1 MMEYCLIYMQTMTL
15 HFLSETIWKI
25 FWQLFPAYLAQSI
38 LLYFFA
44 GRLFGKRRKT
54 YKLIF
59 VNIVAIIE
67 TACISIAL
75 SIAHEHWLD
84 YILVFIVAMTWRT
97 LALHFL
103 YSDKLNRKTA
113 YVLLTQTVMTL
124 SDLLAGMVCF
134 TIDKGVYFNS
144 KNELHMI
151 VWDDYGIYRVFF
163 CTCLKIGELIL
174 LLLLCRQLTRLI
186 VAGSAKD
193 WGALNYVSVILCA
206 ASMLISILFYDFPM
220 FNVYVPPPV
229 SAALLAA
236 ALAGIIVMLRFFP
249 KLRRLIGDVK
259 PAAAVG
265 ADICGY
271 GSGSQGNSVR
281 QLQKLRH
288 DVKNNI
294 VTISAL
300 IDSGEN
306 AEAKRL
312 LNELGERLTSALG
325 GEKATGIAAIDTTL
339 SAKAALC
346 KERGITLDLHAEP
359 LPETKIPPIDLSS
372 VLSNILDNAVEAA
385 EQYPDPVITL
395 RIFKYKMYLA
405 IVCEN
410 PITDKPK
417 INGNRFITTKENS
430 RLHGCGT
437 EIISEI
443 CRRNNGRAQF
453 EFTENNF
460 KAAAFLEI

>member
-1 MMEYCLIYMQTMTL
+1 MMEYCLIQAQTQNVAPDIFL
-15 HFLSETIWKI
+15 HF
-25 FWQLFPAYLAQSI
+25 FAVYLAQSV

-44 GRLFGKRRKT
+44 GRLFSKRRKT
-54 YKLIF
+54 YKF
-59 VNIVAIIE
+59 
-67 TACISIAL
+67 
-75 SIAHEHWLD
+75 
-84 YILVFIVAMTWRT
+84 ILVNVCAVAEALGMSVALNLPFGHWTVYLLVFVIAMVWRT
-97 LALHFL
+97 LSLHFL

-113 YVLLTQTVMTL
+113 YVLLTQTVLTI
-124 SDLLAGMVCF
+124 SDLLAGMICF
-134 TIDKGVYFNS
+134 TIDNGIYFNH
-144 KNELHMI
+144 KNPLHMMQ
-151 VWDDYGIYRVFF
+151 WDDWGTYRIFF
-163 CTCLKIGELIL
+163 CTCLKLGELVL
-174 LLLLCRQLTRLI
+174 MLLLCRQLTRLI
-186 VAGSAKD
+186 IAGSEKD
-193 WGALNYVSVILCA
+193 WSALNYVSVILCT
-206 ASMLISILFYDFPM
+206 ASLLISILFYDFPM
-220 FNVYVPPPV
+220 SNVYVRPPV
-229 SAALLAA
+229 LAALFII
-236 ALAGIIVMLRFFP
+236 ALTGIIVMLRFFP
-249 KLRRLIGDVK
+249 KLCSLIGDVK
-259 PAAAVG
+259 PAMDGEVSE
-265 ADICGY
+265 Y
-271 GSGSQGNSVR
+271 ERGNSVR

-312 LNELGERLTSALG
+312 LNGLGERLTNTLG
-325 GEKATGIAAIDTTL
+325 GEKMTGIAAIDTTL

-346 KERGITLDLHAEP
+346 EERGITLDLHAEP

-385 EQYPDPVITL
+385 EQCPDPVINL

-410 PITDKPK
+410 PITDKPRT
-417 INGNRFITTKENS
+417 NGDRFITTKENS

-443 CRRNNGRAQF
+443 CRRSNGRAQF
-453 EFTENNF
+453 EFTENTF

>member
-1 MMEYCLIYMQTMTL
+1 MMEYCLIVEQTLYTAPDI
-15 HFLSETIWKI
+15 FLQ
-25 FWQLFPAYLAQSI
+25 FFAVYLAQSA

-54 YKLIF
+54 HKFIF
-59 VNIVAIIE
+59 VNIFAIIE
-67 TACISIAL
+67 AAWMSIAL
-75 SIAHEHWLD
+75 SAAPGHWLN
-84 YILVFIVAMTWRT
+84 YILAFVIAMVWRT

-113 YVLLTQTVMTL
+113 YVLLTQTVTTL
-124 SDLLAGMVCF
+124 SDLLAGMICF
-134 TIDKGVYFNS
+134 TIDKGVYFNQ
-144 KNELHMI
+144 KNILNLF
-151 VWDDYGIYRVFF
+151 VYDARGIYRVFF
-163 CTCLKIGELIL
+163 CTSLKIGELIL
-174 LLLLCRQLTRLI
+174 LLLLCRQLARLI

-193 WGALNYVSVILCA
+193 WSALNYVSVILCA
-206 ASMLISILFYDFPM
+206 ASLLISILFYDFPM
-220 FNVYVPPPV
+220 LDVYVFPPV
-229 SAALLAA
+229 SAALFAA

-249 KLRRLIGDVK
+249 KLCRLIGDVK
-259 PAAAVG
+259 PSDAVG
-265 ADICGY
+265 ADIYGY
-271 GSGSQGNSVR
+271 GGEPQGSTVR

-300 IDSGEN
+300 IDSGES

-312 LNELGERLTSALG
+312 LSELGERLTSALG
-325 GEKATGIAAIDTTL
+325 SEKATGIAAIDTTL

-346 KERGITLDLHAEP
+346 EERGITLDLHAEP

-385 EQYPDPVITL
+385 EQCPDPVITL

-417 INGNRFITTKENS
+417 TSGDRFITTKENE

-443 CRRNNGRAQF
+443 CRRSNGRAQF
-453 EFTENNF
+453 EFTENTF

>member
-1 MMEYCLIYMQTMTL
+1 MKEYVLFYTQARYTHDLQYKPML
-15 HFLSETIWKI
+15 FLE
-25 FWQLFPAYLAQSI
+25 FFAVYLAQAV

-44 GRLFGKRRKT
+44 GRLFRKRVKT
-54 YKLIF
+54 YNFIL
-59 VNIVAIIE
+59 VNVCAVIQAAE
-67 TACISIAL
+67 TAALLCVTEDSALAYAAANVIAMLWAAL
-75 SIAHEHWLD
+75 S
-84 YILVFIVAMTWRT
+84 
-97 LALHFL
+97 LHFL
-103 YSDKLNRKTA
+103 YSDKLYRKTA
-113 YVLLTQTVMTL
+113 YVLLAQFMFTV
-124 SDLLAGMVCF
+124 SDLLTGCVCLA
-134 TIDKGVYFNS
+134 TEDYDRYFNY
-144 KNELHMI
+144 I
-151 VWDDYGIYRVFF
+151 GGYYGIDNGGIFRLFF
-163 CTCLKIGELIL
+163 CTGLKIFELVVLIIM
-174 LLLLCRQLTRLI
+174 CRQLTRI
-186 VAGSAKD
+186 IITGGRKEWS
-193 WGALNYVSVILCA
+193 ALNYAAIILCTGSLLVSLLFFEDKGYDYKA
-206 ASMLISILFYDFPM
+206 ISVAFAT
-220 FNVYVPPPV
+220 V
-229 SAALLAA
+229 LA
-236 ALAGIIVMLRFFP
+236 IVIVMLRFFP
-249 KLRRLIGDVK
+249 KLCSLIGDVK
-259 PAAAVG
+259 PTMDGEVSE
-265 ADICGY
+265 Y
-271 GSGSQGNSVR
+271 ERGNPVR

-325 GEKATGIAAIDTTL
+325 GEKMTGIAAIDTTL

-346 KERGITLDLHAEP
+346 EERGITLDLHAEP

-385 EQYPDPVITL
+385 EQCPDPVINL

-410 PITDKPK
+410 PITDKPRT
-417 INGNRFITTKENS
+417 NGDRFITTKENS

-443 CRRNNGRAQF
+443 CRRSNGRAQF
-453 EFTENNF
+453 EFTENTF

>member
-1 MMEYCLIYMQTMTL
+1 MKEYVLFYAQALYTHDLQYKPML
-15 HFLSETIWKI
+15 FLE
-25 FWQLFPAYLAQSI
+25 FFAVYLAQAA

-44 GRLFGKRRKT
+44 GRLFRKRGKT
-54 YKLIF
+54 YKFIL
-59 VNIVAIIE
+59 VNVCAVIQAAG
-67 TACISIAL
+67 TAVLLCVMEDSALAYAAANVIAMLWAAL
-75 SIAHEHWLD
+75 S
-84 YILVFIVAMTWRT
+84 
-97 LALHFL
+97 LHFL
-103 YSDKLNRKTA
+103 YSDKLYCKTA
-113 YVLLTQTVMTL
+113 YVLLAQLMFTV
-124 SDLLAGMVCF
+124 SDLLAGC
-134 TIDKGVYFNS
+134 TCLAAADCYRYF
-144 KNELHMI
+144 EY
-151 VWDDYGIYRVFF
+151 VGGFYGADNGGIFRLFF
-163 CTCLKIGELIL
+163 CTGLKIFELVIL
-174 LLLLCRQLTRLI
+174 IIMCRQLTRI
-186 VAGSAKD
+186 IITGGRKEWS
-193 WGALNYVSVILCA
+193 ALNYAAIILCTGSLLVSLLFFEDNGYDYKA
-206 ASMLISILFYDFPM
+206 IS
-220 FNVYVPPPV
+220 V
-229 SAALLAA
+229 ALAA
-236 ALAGIIVMLRFFP
+236 VLAIVIVMLRFFP
-249 KLRRLIGDVK
+249 KLCNLIGDVK
-259 PAAAVG
+259 PAMDGEVSE
-265 ADICGY
+265 Y
-271 GSGSQGNSVR
+271 ERGNSVR

-325 GEKATGIAAIDTTL
+325 DEKMTGIAAIDTTL

-346 KERGITLDLHAEP
+346 EERGITLDLHAEP

-385 EQYPDPVITL
+385 EQCPDPVINL

-410 PITDKPK
+410 PITDKPRT
-417 INGNRFITTKENS
+417 NGDRFITTKKNS

-443 CRRNNGRAQF
+443 CRRSNGRAQF
-453 EFTENNF
+453 EFTENTF